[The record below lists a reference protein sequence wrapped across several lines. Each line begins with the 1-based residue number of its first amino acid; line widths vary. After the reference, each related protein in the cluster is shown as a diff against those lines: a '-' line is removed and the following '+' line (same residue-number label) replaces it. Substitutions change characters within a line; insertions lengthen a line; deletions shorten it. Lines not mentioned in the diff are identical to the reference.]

1 MIRTLRRLD
10 RVPLAAWMV
19 VGTVAA
25 CASVKPAQVVPAT
38 GDALRDLRVAADHVE
53 AGLPLARL
61 ACARVRHADERADCL
76 ALADRLAAALPK
88 ARAVLARAEACADRA
103 DEDECISLAVD
114 AANVLLHEMQG
125 GDAPA
130 PAPSASAAPAPSGSA
145 AP

>member
-10 RVPLAAWMV
+10 RVPLAAWLV
-19 VGTVAA
+19 IGSVAA

-38 GDALRDLRVAADHVE
+38 GDALRDLRVAADHID

-61 ACARVRHADERADCL
+61 TCARVKHADERADCL
-76 ALADRLAAALPK
+76 ALADRLAVALPK
-88 ARAVLARAEACADRA
+88 ARAILARAEACADRA

-125 GDAPA
+125 GDAPTPA
-130 PAPSASAAPAPSGSA
+130 PAASGSA